1 LAEIKVHHP
10 HGDEATNELM
20 KAFGLDPLKV
30 TKMQFTM
37 EVGAITRVAVESYV
51 STEQVAEL
59 GKVLKKYNVML
70 EDIVNG

>member
-1 LAEIKVHHP
+1 
-10 HGDEATNELM
+10 M